1 MDSLTDYDTYMKQA
15 PFTNVDVD
23 EKFRRVARRD
33 NAKRKDH
40 RTTGNTF
47 ERVAVP
53 YTRTVKHRLT
63 NNEEA

>member
-1 MDSLTDYDTYMKQA
+1 MDDSIAFDTYMKQA

-23 EKFRRVARRD
+23 EKFRRAARRD

-40 RTTGNTF
+40 RSTGVTF
-47 ERVAVP
+47 ERVVVP

-63 NNEEA
+63 NTEEA

>member
-1 MDSLTDYDTYMKQA
+1 MDGSIAYETYMKQA
-15 PFTNVDVD
+15 PFTYVDID

-40 RTTGNTF
+40 RTTGLTF

-63 NNEEA
+63 NNREA